1 MGKYTKE
8 QKEHIAREFSE
19 SLVQQGLSMDEVI
32 KLMEE
37 FFILIKQGRQAEFNK
52 IVELAIHKANS
63 EGNESL

>member
-19 SLVQQGLSMDEVI
+19 SLVQQGLSMDEVM

-37 FFILIKQGRQAEFNK
+37 FFILIKQGRQAEFNN